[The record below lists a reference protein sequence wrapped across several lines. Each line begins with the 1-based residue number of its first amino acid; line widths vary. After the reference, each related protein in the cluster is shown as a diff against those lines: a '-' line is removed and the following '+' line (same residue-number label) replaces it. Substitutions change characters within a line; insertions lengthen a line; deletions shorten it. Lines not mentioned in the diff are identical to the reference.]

1 MIEIVHILVY
11 DVRWNKLRRVS
22 RAGFLWG
29 ENLTRSSHGCH
40 RGWGE
45 PALACRSPFPE
56 GKVMCWWVVFH
67 VSVSHIMCGWGIKQR
82 SFTSGS
88 RTPSSSRVGRSSWWK
103 PSKWRKQG
111 IRLRGTRLGLRGKD
125 GQRMHQGVVP
135 AQYRARSQI
144 PWLHT
149 WS

>member
-11 DVRWNKLRRVS
+11 DVCWNKLRRVS
-22 RAGFLWG
+22 RAGFLRG

-88 RTPSSSRVGRSSWWK
+88 RTPSSSRVGRSSWWNA
-103 PSKWRKQG
+103 SKWRKQG
-111 IRLRGTRLGLRGKD
+111 IRLRGTRFGLRED
-125 GQRMHQGVVP
+125 DQRMHQGVVP